1 MGSLDAACSVS
12 NVPSLEVRKRGGR
25 WGRQRWKEDWH
36 WGSSR
41 EAKGQRA
48 ALRMAAFSL
57 SINPR
62 SGDT

>member
-1 MGSLDAACSVS
+1 
-12 NVPSLEVRKRGGR
+12 LEVRKRGGR